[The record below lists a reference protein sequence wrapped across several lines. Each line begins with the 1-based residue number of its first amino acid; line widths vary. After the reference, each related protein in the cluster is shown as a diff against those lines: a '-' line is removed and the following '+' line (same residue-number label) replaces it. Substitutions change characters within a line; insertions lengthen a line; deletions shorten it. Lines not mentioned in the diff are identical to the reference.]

1 MSLLGLTGAQGMGAF
16 IFMAVAWSIPAH
28 AFDVGICA
36 SLNTASMGKNSS
48 IYQSNG
54 LCHDFCNPNAYAYA
68 VIQGENC
75 WCSNYTPDKSTQV
88 SSGRCNKDC
97 PGYPFEK
104 CGGPDVFAYVVV
116 NGMPSGTKGG
126 STPSSTVPSS
136 TVPSS
141 TVMMTLVTET
151 GQDTSP
157 PTSTSSSSS
166 IPTSSSSSS
175 GSGSTSSIS
184 TVGSTLVSPS
194 TSSLQTSGTTV
205 PTSTSSSSSSKTE
218 TESTTTTTSIHT
230 STMATVTADGTIKT
244 VFIIPTETSRNSGDN
259 QAVAI
264 QDSGLQTGSVVGIV
278 VGVVG
283 GVLILAA
290 LIMFFYFRRKK
301 QQQQDGYQDD
311 PSIRGSSSGMMGS
324 GRPEMARA
332 PGSPGSTGNRSS
344 LLPVDPRM
352 DPFQQSLYARN
363 GSRESVGTLRDDHD
377 YSRRIQQPK
386 VLRAT
391 NPDPDV
397 N

>member
-1 MSLLGLTGAQGMGAF
+1 MSLLGLTGDTAMGTF
-16 IFMAVAWSIPAH
+16 MFMAVAWSIPAH
-28 AFDVGICA
+28 AFDASICA
-36 SLNTASMGKNSS
+36 SLNTASMERNSS
-48 IYQSNG
+48 TWQTNG
-54 LCHDFCNPNAYAYA
+54 LCHDYCNPTGYAYA
-68 VIQGENC
+68 VTQGNYC

-88 SSGRCNKDC
+88 SSGRCNTDC

-104 CGGPDVFAYVVV
+104 CGGPDVFGYVVA

-136 TVPSS
+136 TVN
-141 TVMMTLVTET
+141 
-151 GQDTSP
+151 TSP

-175 GSGSTSSIS
+175 SSSSDSTSSIS

-205 PTSTSSSSSSKTE
+205 PTTE
-218 TESTTTTTSIHT
+218 TESTTTTTTSIRT
-230 STMATVTADGTIKT
+230 SSVATVTADGTIKT
-244 VFIIPTETSRNSGDN
+244 VFIIPTETSRTSGDN
-259 QAVAI
+259 PGVAV
-264 QDSGLQTGSVVGIV
+264 QESGLQTGSVVGIV

-283 GVLILAA
+283 GVLMLAA

-301 QQQQDGYQDD
+301 QQQKDGYQDD

-324 GRPEMARA
+324 GRPDMARA